1 MATANVNGVQLFY
14 ELTGT
19 GQIPVVLVHGSWGSH
34 HTWDRVVPS
43 LAESFQVL
51 TYDRRGHSE
60 SERPAGQGS
69 VREDVA
75 DLAALGEP
83 LSNRRLECNPAGVG
97 RHAAFSRRTSAA
109 LELSPLAAL

>member
-83 LSNRRLECNPAGVG
+83 LSN
-97 RHAAFSRRTSAA
+97 
-109 LELSPLAAL
+109 